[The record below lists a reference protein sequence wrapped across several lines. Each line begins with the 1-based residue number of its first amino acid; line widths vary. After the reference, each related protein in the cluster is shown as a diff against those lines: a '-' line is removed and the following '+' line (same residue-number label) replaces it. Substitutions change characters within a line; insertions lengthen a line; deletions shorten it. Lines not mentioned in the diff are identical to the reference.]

1 MRIVWSP
8 LALERLSEIADYI
21 ARDNPSAAQRWVAQV
36 FRRVGQLERF
46 PERGRAVP
54 ETRRRDI
61 REILYPPYRV
71 IYRLRAAQVA
81 ILTVRHSKQRF
92 SYSEIRPGRRRG
104 ASEARLQ

>member
-1 MRIVWSP
+1 MKIVWSP
-8 LALERLSEIADYI
+8 LALERLSQIADYI
-21 ARDNPSAAQRWVAQV
+21 ARDNPPAAQRWVIQA

-61 REILYPPYRV
+61 REILYPPYRM
-71 IYRLRAAQVA
+71 IYRLRPAHIA

-92 SYSEIRPGRRRG
+92 SYTEIRQAPDG
-104 ASEARLQ
+104 SV